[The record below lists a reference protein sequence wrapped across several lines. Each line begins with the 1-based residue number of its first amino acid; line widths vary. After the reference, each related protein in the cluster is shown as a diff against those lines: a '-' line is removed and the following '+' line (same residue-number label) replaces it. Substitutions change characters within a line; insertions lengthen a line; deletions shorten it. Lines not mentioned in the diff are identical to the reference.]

1 MTSRV
6 LTNWVLTS
14 RVLLVCI
21 AAILA
26 ACAQTPTE
34 DEGET
39 DEQIASNR
47 ARAHTELATAYYGA
61 GQYEVALE
69 EVRAALEAD
78 DDYVP
83 AINQLG
89 LIHLA
94 LGQVEAAQTQL
105 ERAIKLDPNNPSVNN
120 NYGYLLCSL
129 GDEAEAM
136 LYFNKALNDPLY
148 RTPER
153 AYVNAGLC
161 VKNMGDYARA
171 AQFLGRAL
179 ALSPDQPLALFHMAD
194 LAYGRGD
201 YGNARRYITRHLQV
215 VIPGPDALWLAAR
228 IENKLGNSVAV
239 DSYGAQLNRRFP
251 DSAQTRAFNVGRFR

>member
-1 MTSRV
+1 MSA
-6 LTNWVLTS
+6 
-14 RVLLVCI
+14 RVLLLCI

-26 ACAQTPTE
+26 ACAQTPT
-34 DEGET
+34 DDGAT
-39 DEQIASNR
+39 DDQIANNR
-47 ARAHTELATAYYGA
+47 AKAHTELATAYYGA

-69 EVRAALEAD
+69 EVRIALESV

-89 LIHLA
+89 LIYLA
-94 LGQVEAAQTQL
+94 LGEIEAAQTQL
-105 ERAIKLDPNNPSVNN
+105 ERAIKIDPNDPSVNN
-120 NYGYLLCSL
+120 NYGLLLCSL

-136 LYFNKALNDPLY
+136 RYFTKALNDPLY

-153 AYVNAGLC
+153 AYVNAGIC

-179 ALSPDQPLALFHMAD
+179 ALSPDQPLALYHMAD
-194 LAYGRGD
+194 LAYQRGD
-201 YGNARRYITRHLQV
+201 YQNARRYITRHLQV
-215 VIPGPDALWLAAR
+215 VGLPGLDALWLGAR
-228 IENKLGNSVAV
+228 TEHRLGNSVALE
-239 DSYGAQLNRRFP
+239 SYGAQLNRRFP

>member
-1 MTSRV
+1 MTS
-6 LTNWVLTS
+6 WVLTS
-14 RVLLVCI
+14 RVLLLCL

-26 ACAQTPTE
+26 ACAQTPT

-39 DEQIASNR
+39 DDHIASNR
-47 ARAHTELATAYYGA
+47 ARVHTDLATAYYGV

-69 EVRAALEAD
+69 EVRSALEAD

-89 LIHLA
+89 LIYIA
-94 LGQVEAAQTQL
+94 LGQIEAAQTQL
-105 ERAIKLDPNNPSVNN
+105 ERAIKLAPNDPSVNN

-136 LYFNKALNDPLY
+136 RYFEKALNDPLY
-148 RTPER
+148 RTPEY

-161 VKNMGDYARA
+161 VKNMGDDARA

-179 ALSPDQPLALFHMAD
+179 ALSPDQPQALYNMAD
-194 LAYGRGD
+194 LAYGSGD
-201 YGNARRYITRHLQV
+201 YRNARRYITRHLQV
-215 VIPGPDALWLAAR
+215 VGLPSLDALWLAAR
-228 IENKLGNSVAV
+228 TENRLGNSVALE
-239 DSYGAQLNRRFP
+239 SYGAQLNRRFP

>member
-1 MTSRV
+1 MSA
-6 LTNWVLTS
+6 
-14 RVLLVCI
+14 RVLLIFI

-26 ACAQTPTE
+26 ACAQAPT

-39 DEQIASNR
+39 ADQIASNR

-69 EVRAALEAD
+69 EVRSALEAD

-83 AINQLG
+83 AVNQLG
-89 LIHLA
+89 LIYIA
-94 LGQVEAAQTQL
+94 LGQIDAAQTQL
-105 ERAIKLDPNNPSVNN
+105 QRAIKLAPNDPSVNN

-136 LYFNKALNDPLY
+136 RYFEKALNDPLY
-148 RTPER
+148 RTPEY

-161 VKNMGDYARA
+161 MKSMGDDVRA

-179 ALSPDQPLALFHMAD
+179 AISPDQPQALYHMAD
-194 LAYGRGD
+194 LAYASGAYR
-201 YGNARRYITRHLQV
+201 NARRYIPRHLQV
-215 VIPGPDALWLAAR
+215 VGLPGLDALWLAAR
-228 IENKLGNSVAV
+228 TESRLGNSIALEA
-239 DSYGAQLNRRFP
+239 YGAQLNRRFP
-251 DSAQTRAFNVGRFR
+251 NSTQTRAFNSGRFW

>member
-1 MTSRV
+1 MSA
-6 LTNWVLTS
+6 
-14 RVLLVCI
+14 RVLLLCI

-26 ACAQTPTE
+26 ACAQTPT
-34 DEGET
+34 DVGDT
-39 DEQIASNR
+39 DDQIASNR
-47 ARAHTELATAYYGA
+47 ARVHTELATAYYGA

-69 EVRAALEAD
+69 EVRAALESD

-89 LIHLA
+89 LIYLA
-94 LGQVEAAQTQL
+94 LGQIEAAQTQL
-105 ERAIKLDPNNPSVNN
+105 ERAIKLDPNDPSVNN
-120 NYGYLLCSL
+120 NYGLLLCSL

-136 LYFNKALNDPLY
+136 RYFNKALNDPLY
-148 RTPER
+148 RTPEY
-153 AYVNAGLC
+153 AYVNAGIC

-171 AQFLGRAL
+171 TQFLGRAL
-179 ALSPDQPLALFHMAD
+179 ALSPDQPQALFHMAD

-215 VIPGPDALWLAAR
+215 VIPGLDALWLAAR
-228 IENKLGNSVAV
+228 TENKLGNSVAV
-239 DSYGAQLNRRFP
+239 ESYGAQLNRRFP